1 MILTPVQRDD
11 FSAPFFDAAAQGIL
25 LVRRCANGHALAPSL
40 GSSHGNSV
48 RCHDC
53 QTDDVHWHPASGS
66 ATLVSWI
73 VIHPRDGVGETRRS
87 GLVEL
92 DEGPWM
98 YALLD
103 VPPGQQLRVG
113 LPLQVGFVPTDGGE
127 TIPVFR
133 AR

>member
-1 MILTPVQRDD
+1 MPLTPVQRDD
-11 FSAPFFDAAAQGIL
+11 FSAPFFDAAAQGTL
-25 LVRRCANGHALAPSL
+25 LVRLCANGHYLAPSL

-53 QTDDVHWHPASGS
+53 HSADVEWHPASGS
-66 ATLVSWI
+66 GTLVSWI
-73 VIHPRDGVGETRRS
+73 VLHPRDGNGETRRP

-103 VPPGQQLRVG
+103 VPPDEELRVG
-113 LPLQVGFVPTDGGE
+113 QPLQVGFVSTDGGE

-133 AR
+133 LV